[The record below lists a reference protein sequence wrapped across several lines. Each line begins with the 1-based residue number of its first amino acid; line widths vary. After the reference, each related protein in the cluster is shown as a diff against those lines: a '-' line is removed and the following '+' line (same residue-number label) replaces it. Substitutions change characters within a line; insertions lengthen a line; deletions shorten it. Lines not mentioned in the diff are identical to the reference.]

1 MTPFPDPVPVVGI
14 PSCVRHLEG
23 RPFHGV
29 GERYIE
35 AVLTAMHAI
44 PLMIPA
50 IGLTTDMLP
59 VLDHIDA
66 LLVPGSQSMVCPSH
80 YGTLRGT
87 YDHLYD
93 EKRDA
98 TALPLIREAVRRGMP
113 LLCICRG
120 LQEMNVAFG
129 GTLHQNLADLPG
141 TLHHADK
148 GFDVSPESRFGSAHT
163 VRLKK
168 DGYLSSLSPLGEEF
182 WVNSLHSQAI
192 CDLAPDL
199 EAEAVAADGIIEA
212 VRARDVPGFAVG
224 IQWHPEWRAADN
236 PFSKA
241 LFGAFVAAA
250 RAYARQQLPL
260 VSFGES
266 GLLSPSRSV

>member
-1 MTPFPDPVPVVGI
+1 MSPRPDPVPVIGI

-29 GERYIE
+29 GERYVE
-35 AVLTAMHAI
+35 AVITAMGAI
-44 PLMIPA
+44 PLLIPA
-50 IGLTTDMLP
+50 IGLRTDMLP

-80 YGTLRGT
+80 YGSQRGY

-129 GTLHQNLADLPG
+129 GTLHQNLGDLPG
-141 TLHHADK
+141 ALQHCDK
-148 GFDVSPESRFGSAHT
+148 GFDVSPEIRFGSAHT
-163 VRLKK
+163 VRLRK
-168 DGYLSSLSPLGEEF
+168 DGYLARLSPLGEEF

-192 CDLAPDL
+192 CDLAPAL
-199 EAEAVAADGIIEA
+199 VEEAVAADGIVEA
-212 VRARDVPGFAVG
+212 VRVKDTSGFAIG

-236 PFSKA
+236 PFSRV
-241 LFGAFVAAA
+241 LFEAFVKAA
-250 RAYARQQLPL
+250 RAYARLGA
-260 VSFGES
+260 SA
-266 GLLSPSRSV
+266 

>member
-1 MTPFPDPVPVVGI
+1 MSHLPDPVPVIGI

-35 AVLTAMHAI
+35 AVIAAMGAI

-50 IGLTTDMLP
+50 IGWRMDMLP

-66 LLVPGSQSMVCPSH
+66 LLVPGSQSMVCPTH
-80 YGTLRGT
+80 YGCNRGQ

-129 GTLHQNLADLPG
+129 GTLYQNLAELPG
-141 TLHHADK
+141 ALQHCDK
-148 GFDVSPESRFGSAHT
+148 GFEVSPEIRFGSAHT
-163 VRLKK
+163 VRLRK
-168 DGYLSSLSPLGEEF
+168 GGLLASLSPLGEEF

-192 CDLAPDL
+192 RDLAPAL
-199 EAEAVAADGIIEA
+199 EEEAVAADGIIEA
-212 VRARDVPGFAVG
+212 VRVKDAPGFAVG

-236 PFSKA
+236 PFSRVLFDTFVKA
-241 LFGAFVAAA
+241 AKS
-250 RAYARQQLPL
+250 YARQ
-260 VSFGES
+260 GA
-266 GLLSPSRSV
+266 

>member
-1 MTPFPDPVPVVGI
+1 MSQRSEPVPVIGI

-29 GERYIE
+29 GERYVE
-35 AVLTAMHAI
+35 AVITAMGAI
-44 PLMIPA
+44 PLLIPA
-50 IGLTTDMLP
+50 IGVYMDMLT

-80 YGTLRGT
+80 YADHRGR

-98 TALPLIREAVRRGMP
+98 TTLPLIREAVRRGMP

-129 GTLHQNLADLPG
+129 GSLHQNLGDLPG
-141 TLHHADK
+141 VLTHCDK
-148 GFDVSPESRFGSAHT
+148 GFDVSPEIRFGSAHT

-168 DGYLSSLSPLGEEF
+168 DGYLASLSPLGEEF

-192 CDLAPDL
+192 RNLAPSL
-199 EAEAVAADGIIEA
+199 EEEAVAADGIVEA
-212 VRARDVPGFAVG
+212 VRVRDAHSFAVG

-236 PFSKA
+236 PFSRA
-241 LFGAFVAAA
+241 LFDAFVRAA
-250 RAYARQQLPL
+250 REYASLQA
-260 VSFGES
+260 
-266 GLLSPSRSV
+266 